1 MQILRVRPMPSK
13 HRVNCS
19 IAGVTILQTEK
30 IKHQIPFIHP
40 SLGLNWKYKYC
51 SQIDNIAF

>member
-13 HRVNCS
+13 HQANYRIV
-19 IAGVTILQTEK
+19 GVTILQTER
-30 IKHQIPFIHP
+30 IKRQLPFMHP
-40 SLGLNWKYKYC
+40 SLGLNCKYKYC